1 MKTLTTI
8 NRRPHSSYAPVT
20 RLRGHLGY
28 WIALLVLGLSM
39 MLNATP
45 AAAQI
50 SSTYSNTTNGT
61 IDGTTVCTNPLVRN
75 FLVASSATVADVN
88 IGILATH
95 TWRGDLQFT
104 LQSPTGTRV
113 QLTNGDTNN
122 VRGDNFNVL
131 LDDAATQLV
140 NSDSATANHSTT
152 APPYQ
157 NTFRPRAALSAFDG
171 QNAAGTWRL
180 EICDLFPTAD
190 NGTFLRSDLYL
201 NLVRPAGIAPALT
214 CPNQTIL
221 FDWDAVTWTAG
232 TTSNTYALGTL
243 GNIGFTLTNDGAWL
257 NNATFGGQSPVRQN
271 GFTGGI
277 SPAQFSLGQ
286 VADQASRS
294 GRAVTTITLPAIM
307 RGAQFTIFDVD
318 SNPGQFADLVTV
330 EGRYQGSN
338 VTPTLTNGNANY
350 VIGNSAYGD
359 GSSDSNSSFGNVVVT
374 FSQPIDR
381 IIITYGNHAA
391 APVDPGQ
398 QGIALH
404 DITFCRPDTTIALS
418 KTSRVLNDM
427 IPMNSSDFNIPGAVI
442 EYCLLASNTGD
453 TQATAIRMSD
463 VIPAGMTYVPGS
475 IRSGTDCSN
484 AAVVEDDDD
493 VGADETDPAG
503 AHYLT
508 AGEIRASL
516 TSLDSG
522 DTVAFIFEA
531 MID

>member
-1 MKTLTTI
+1 MNTLTTI
-8 NRRPHSSYAPVT
+8 DRQPHSCCARVS
-20 RLRGHLGY
+20 RLRVHLGY
-28 WIALLVLGLSM
+28 LIALLVLGLSM

-61 IDGTTVCTNPLVRN
+61 INGTTVCTNPLVRN
-75 FLVASSATVADVN
+75 FIVTSSATVADVN

-104 LQSPTGTRV
+104 LQSPLGTRV
-113 QLTNGDTNN
+113 QLTDGDTND

-140 NSDSATANHSTT
+140 NSDSARANHATT

-157 NTFRPRAALSAFDG
+157 NTFRPRAALSAFNG

-201 NLVRPAGIAPALT
+201 DSVREAGVAPALT

-221 FDWDAVTWTAG
+221 FDWDAITWTAG

-243 GNIGFTLTNDGAWL
+243 GNIGFNLTTDGTWL
-257 NNATFGGQSPVRQN
+257 NNATFGGQSPARQN

-286 VADQASRS
+286 VADQPTRA

-330 EGRYQGSN
+330 EGRYQGAN
-338 VTPTLTNGNANY
+338 VVPTLTNGNSNY

-359 GSSDSNSSFGNVVVT
+359 GASDSDSSFGNVVVT

-381 IIITYGNHAA
+381 IIVSYGNHSA
-391 APVDPGQ
+391 APADPGQ
-398 QGIALH
+398 QGIAIH
-404 DITFCRPDTTIALS
+404 DITFCRPTTTVLVE
-418 KTSRVLNDM
+418 KTSRLLGDPVEIGDT
-427 IPMNSSDFNIPGAVI
+427 DFYIPGARI
-442 EYCLLASNTGD
+442 EYCLIASNSGD
-453 TQATAIRMSD
+453 TAASS
-463 VIPAGMTYVPGS
+463 VLMTDTLPEGVTYSNGTL
-475 IRSGTDCSN
+475 RSGSACDTTTI
-484 AAVVEDDDD
+484 AEDDDAT
-493 VGADETDPAG
+493 GADETDPVG
-503 AHYLT
+503 AAYL
-508 AGEIRASL
+508 ASGEIRASL
-516 TSLDSG
+516 DRLAAGETIAI
-522 DTVAFIFEA
+522 TFEA
-531 MID
+531 VVD

>member
-1 MKTLTTI
+1 M
-8 NRRPHSSYAPVT
+8 
-20 RLRGHLGY
+20 LG
-28 WIALLVLGLSM
+28 
-39 MLNATP
+39 ATP
-45 AAAQI
+45 AAAQV

-61 IDGTTVCTNPLVRN
+61 INSTTVCTNPLVRN
-75 FLVASSATVADVN
+75 FVVASSATVADVN

-157 NTFRPRAALSAFDG
+157 NTFRPRAALSAFNG

-201 NLVRPAGIAPALT
+201 DLVRSAGVAPALT

-243 GNIGFTLTNDGAWL
+243 GNIGFNLTTDGAWL

-277 SPAQFSLGQ
+277 SPTQFSLGQ
-286 VADQASRS
+286 VADQPSRA

-330 EGRYQGSN
+330 EGRYQGAN
-338 VTPTLTNGNANY
+338 VVPTLTNGNSNY

-359 GSSDSNSSFGNVVVT
+359 GASDSDSSFGNVVVT

-381 IIITYGNHAA
+381 ILITYGNHAA
-391 APVDPGQ
+391 APIDPGQ

-418 KTSRVLNDM
+418 KTSRVLSDE
-427 IPMNSSDFNIPGAVI
+427 IPAGSTEFNITGALV
-442 EYCLLASNTGD
+442 EYCLEASNTGD
-453 TQATAIRMSD
+453 TRATAIQMSD
-463 VIPAGMTYVPGS
+463 VIPTGMSYVPGS
-475 IRSGTDCSN
+475 IRSGSACGDAT
-484 AAVVEDDDD
+484 VVEDDDNA
-493 VGADETDPAG
+493 GPDEADPAG
-503 AHYLT
+503 AHYLGS
-508 AGEIRASL
+508 GEIRASQ
-516 TSLDSG
+516 TALDAG
-522 DTVAFIFEA
+522 DTVAFLFQA
-531 MID
+531 VID

>member
-1 MKTLTTI
+1 MSINATI
-8 NRRPHSSYAPVT
+8 NCQLQMFGASLLERV
-20 RLRGHLGY
+20 RGVAGY
-28 WIALLVLGLSM
+28 CIALLVLGLAM

-45 AAAQI
+45 AAAQA
-50 SSTYSNTTNGT
+50 SSTFSNTTNGA
-61 IDGTTVCTNPLVRN
+61 INSTTVCTNPLVRN
-75 FLVASSATVADVN
+75 FTVSSTGTVADIN

-113 QLTNGDTNN
+113 RMTNGDTNN
-122 VRGDNFNVL
+122 VSGDNFNVL
-131 LDDAATQLV
+131 LDDAATQVV
-140 NSDSATANHSTT
+140 NSDSATGNHSTS

-157 NTFRPRAALSAFDG
+157 NTFRPRAALSAFNG
-171 QNAAGTWRL
+171 QSAAGTWRL

-190 NGTFLRSDLYL
+190 NGTFVRSDLYL
-201 NLVRPAGIAPALT
+201 TLARQAGVAPALT
-214 CPNQTIL
+214 CPNQTIV

-232 TTSNTYALGTL
+232 STSNTYALGTL
-243 GNIGFTLTNDGAWL
+243 GNIGFNLTTDGAWL

-271 GFTGGI
+271 GFTGGL
-277 SPAQFSLGQ
+277 SPSQFSLGQ
-286 VADQASRS
+286 VADQPSRA

-330 EGRYQGSN
+330 EGRYQGAN
-338 VTPTLTNGNANY
+338 VTPTLTNGSANY

-359 GSSDSNSSFGNVVVT
+359 GASDNDSSFGNVVVT

-381 IIITYGNHAA
+381 IIISYGNHAA

-418 KTSRVLNDM
+418 KTSRVIDDM
-427 IPMNSSDFNIPGAVI
+427 IPVGSTEFNVPGALI

-453 TQATAIRMSD
+453 TAASNVLMTDAIPPETSF
-463 VIPAGMTYVPGS
+463 VSGS
-475 IRSGTDCSN
+475 IRSGTGCAN
-484 AAVVEDDDD
+484 ATTVEDDDGA
-493 VGADETDPAG
+493 GADESDPRGAQFVSGEVRATTSSLAAG
-503 AHYLT
+503 A
-508 AGEIRASL
+508 S
-516 TSLDSG
+516 
-522 DTVAFIFEA
+522 VAFTFQVIV
-531 MID
+531 D